1 VHTLADN
8 TGYTFNS
15 SGIFTSEG
23 NELDVIPSETS
34 TTTSSGRSGG
44 SSSNIGDDSHGPL
57 PPKELLLLPLPLP
70 IEEPPLKSINS
81 NQYTSYSSDNSS
93 SIAAN
98 SNAYHIRRIRIGKR
112 GWRGCKKKPVKVV
125 VMQESRKKLRRWFCT
140 ARTSSNTTITTF
152 PFRETYDAVL
162 VWLYFI

>member
-57 PPKELLLLPLPLP
+57 PTEELLLLPLPLP

-81 NQYTSYSSDNSS
+81 NQYTS
-93 SIAAN
+93 
-98 SNAYHIRRIRIGKR
+98 
-112 GWRGCKKKPVKVV
+112 
-125 VMQESRKKLRRWFCT
+125 
-140 ARTSSNTTITTF
+140 
-152 PFRETYDAVL
+152 
-162 VWLYFI
+162 